1 MNVLLLRLQGP
12 MQSWG
17 VQSRFKDRDT
27 GLEPSKS
34 GVVGLL
40 CAALGSP
47 RDDDATTTRVAA
59 LRMGVRVDRAGTQR
73 HDYHTAGKDGFYR
86 ASGKVEKEDVTIS
99 TRHYLADAAFLV
111 ALEDKKWGW
120 LETLYVALQSPR
132 WQLFLGRKAFVPSTP
147 VWLKRDGIQRDQTV
161 ESVLKNYPWLGREDE
176 VRPPELRVVVED
188 RNGNQTR
195 PDQPISFS
203 SLDRQFAPRRVKP
216 EFYATPLERL
226 QEV

>member
-1 MNVLLLRLQGP
+1 MNVLVLRLQGP

-47 RDDDATTTRVAA
+47 REDDATTARVAT
-59 LRMGVRVDRAGTQR
+59 LRMGVRVDRTGMLR
-73 HDYHTAGKDGFYR
+73 RDYHTAGKDGFYR
-86 ASGKVEKEDVTIS
+86 ASGKVEKEDVIIS

-111 ALEDKKWGW
+111 ALESEDWEW
-120 LETLYVALQSPR
+120 LETLYAALESPR
-132 WQLFLGRKAFVPSTP
+132 WQLFLGRKAFVPSEP
-147 VWLKRDGIQRDQTV
+147 VWLKRDSLQRNQTV
-161 ESVLKNYPWLGREDE
+161 ESALKHYPWLGREDE
-176 VRPPELRVVVED
+176 ERPPELRVVVED
-188 RNGNQTR
+188 RDGNQTR
-195 PDQPISFS
+195 PDQPISFTS
-203 SLDRQFAPRRVKP
+203 VNRQFAPRRIKTD
-216 EFYATPLERL
+216 FYATPPERL